1 MQFFLKMRGRAKNKK
16 GFTLIELL
24 IVIAILAIL
33 ALLGLPRLAQFV
45 SDSEAAE
52 ARGTGEVIGRAAEAV
67 LAANGGVAPAAGDV
81 PGVLEPYL
89 TPETYGQIGEYTIS
103 ITDAGVTITH
113 DDEGVVYDSTT
124 S

>member
-1 MQFFLKMRGRAKNKK
+1 MRGRAKNKK

-67 LAANGGVAPAAGDV
+67 LAANGGDSTGLAAAD
-81 PGVLEPYL
+81 LEPYL

-103 ITDAGVTITH
+103 ITDNGVTVTH
-113 DDEGVVYDSTT
+113 TTEGEVYNSTT